1 MKLLGNIIWLIFG
14 GFFTAL
20 QYFAAG
26 IALAITI
33 IGLPFAFQSFKL
45 GLMMLAPFSQEAVK
59 REDGHGFL
67 WTLMNIIWFFVGGF
81 WISLAHL
88 LIGILCYITI
98 IGIPFGTQ
106 HFKLMKVSWSPFGR
120 DIVAVG

>member
-20 QYFAAG
+20 QYFTAG
-26 IALAITI
+26 LALAITI

-45 GLMMLAPFSQEAVK
+45 GIMMLAPFSQEAIK
-59 REDGHGFL
+59 RNDEHGFL

-81 WISLAHL
+81 WITIAHFIFGVL
-88 LIGILCYITI
+88 FYITI
-98 IGIPFGTQ
+98 IGIPFGNQ
-106 HFKLMKVSWSPFGR
+106 HFKLMKVSWTPFGR
-120 DIVAVG
+120 DIIPV